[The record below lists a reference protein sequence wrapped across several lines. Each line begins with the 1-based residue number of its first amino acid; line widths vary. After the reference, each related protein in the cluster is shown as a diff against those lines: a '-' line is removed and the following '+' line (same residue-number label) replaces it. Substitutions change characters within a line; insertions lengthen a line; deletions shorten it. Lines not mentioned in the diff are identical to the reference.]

1 MSDINL
7 ITDEL
12 DLLNE
17 VKECVKAVG
26 GSVIECGYVTDKHIL
41 VTVNNPNEIEFEH
54 LQDEINSWGNIPIKY
69 IGNKTISI
77 LFELV

>member
-1 MSDINL
+1 MNI

-26 GSVIECGYVTDKHIL
+26 GSVIGCGYVTDKYIL

-69 IGNKTISI
+69 RGNKSMSI